1 MGTKIL
7 ITGGSGM
14 IGQALSVAL
23 SQKGH
28 QVSHLSRHPSTDAS
42 YPSFKWDIGSRYIDP
57 RALKVDVI
65 IHLSGEGIANNRW
78 TEKQKQKL
86 MAELDKI
93 PQKQSIEIESVK
105 LDEGV
110 LKSITELNQKAAAII
125 QDFGKIYVRKKEIEL
140 DIISMDEF
148 LVQGQEELAATNKEL
163 RDILDALDEQY
174 PQGRINLQDGTI
186 QYQPGAP
193 TRKQQQAEQQ
203 AQQQKQ
209 SSGNGMKVVKE

>member
-1 MGTKIL
+1 
-7 ITGGSGM
+7 
-14 IGQALSVAL
+14 
-23 SQKGH
+23 
-28 QVSHLSRHPSTDAS
+28 
-42 YPSFKWDIGSRYIDP
+42 
-57 RALKVDVI
+57 
-65 IHLSGEGIANNRW
+65 
-78 TEKQKQKL
+78 

-163 RDILDALDEQY
+163 RDIIDALDEQY
-174 PQGRINLQDGTI
+174 PQGRINIQDGTI

-193 TRKQQQAEQQ
+193 TRKQQAEQQ
-203 AQQQKQ
+203 RQQSGDT
-209 SSGNGMKVVKE
+209 SSMKVVKE

>member
-1 MGTKIL
+1 
-7 ITGGSGM
+7 
-14 IGQALSVAL
+14 
-23 SQKGH
+23 
-28 QVSHLSRHPSTDAS
+28 
-42 YPSFKWDIGSRYIDP
+42 
-57 RALKVDVI
+57 
-65 IHLSGEGIANNRW
+65 
-78 TEKQKQKL
+78 

-110 LKSITELNQKAAAII
+110 LKSITELNDKAASII
-125 QDFGKIYVRKKEIEL
+125 QEFGKIYVRKKEIEL

-174 PQGRINLQDGTI
+174 PQGRVNIQDGTI

-193 TRKQQQAEQQ
+193 TRKQQAEQQRQQ
-203 AQQQKQ
+203 AQQPA
-209 SSGNGMKVVKE
+209 SSGMKVVKE